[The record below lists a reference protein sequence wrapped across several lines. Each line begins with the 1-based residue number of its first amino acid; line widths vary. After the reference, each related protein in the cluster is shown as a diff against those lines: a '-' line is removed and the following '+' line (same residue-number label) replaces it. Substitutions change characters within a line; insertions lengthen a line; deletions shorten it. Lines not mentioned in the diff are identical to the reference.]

1 MRIQVKPGIKEGAS
15 KEWSKV
21 KKMEKAILGS
31 RAA

>member
-1 MRIQVKPGIKEGAS
+1 MRIWVKPGIKEGTG
-15 KEWSKV
+15 KKWSKV